1 MDGVLN
7 CESVMAAFPEEQLCK
22 LLLRRLPLVREI
34 VECLKVMHEATV
46 LSQKA
51 DFGLTEFYRCWV
63 ITKLKIQARI
73 NQRCKTNL
81 YAHLLKS
88 IEKRERQLLDNNL
101 MKCAMILDPRF
112 CDELEGE
119 HLMQTKEILVKIWS
133 LMKSIRNA
141 EPNESNNMNQS
152 ANNSSNMD
160 IFRNYMKNKGK
171 HRQMVLESTT
181 TDDEFLNSI
190 DLFIERENTE
200 DCTFDDSWSILKF
213 WESKKKSYPLL
224 YEMAMVIFAI
234 APTQVTIER
243 LFSVFAHIFNDHR
256 TSLSQELLE
265 DILIICLNKDLF
277 EEVNSEDINCLLT
290 TQNDA

>member
-1 MDGVLN
+1 MDGVLD
-7 CESVMAAFPEEQLCK
+7 CEHVMAAFPEEQLCK
-22 LLLRRLPLVREI
+22 LLLRKLPLVREI
-34 VECLKVMHEATV
+34 VECLKIMHEATV
-46 LSQKA
+46 VSQKA

-73 NQRCKTNL
+73 NQRSKTKL

-88 IEKRERQLLDNNL
+88 IQKRERQLLNNNL

-119 HLMQTKEILVKIWS
+119 QAMQTKQILVKIWN
-133 LMKSIRNA
+133 LMKLLRSVEVN
-141 EPNESNNMNQS
+141 EPNTMNQN
-152 ANNSSNMD
+152 ANMDSNTD

-181 TDDEFLNSI
+181 TNDEFLNSI
-190 DLFIERENTE
+190 DLFIEQESTE
-200 DCTFDDSWSILKF
+200 DCIFDDSWSILKF
-213 WESKKKSYPLL
+213 WDSKKKSYQLL
-224 YEMAMVIFAI
+224 YEVAMVIFAI

-256 TSLSQELLE
+256 TSLSQKLLE
-265 DILIICLNKDLF
+265 DILIICLNQDLF
-277 EEVNSEDINCLLT
+277 EEVNTADMNYLLT
-290 TQNDA
+290 TEKDP